1 MILPLANKKDLFLIT
16 FVQNSILNKDQIL
29 TELQFKAIRSSGPGG
44 QHANKVSSKVELSF
58 EPNTSN
64 GLTEREKKRIQ
75 LKLDN
80 KLTNDGVL
88 ILQCDESRSQ
98 HKNKQLVIK
107 RFFKLLEKSLIV
119 PKPRRKSKP
128 TRSSIEKRLK
138 GKKIASLKKIN
149 RGKPEF

>member
-1 MILPLANKKDLFLIT
+1 MILSVANKKDLFLIT

-58 EPNTSN
+58 QLNTSN

-75 LKLDN
+75 LKLHN

>member
-1 MILPLANKKDLFLIT
+1 MN
-16 FVQNSILNKDQIL
+16 QDQII

-58 EPNTSN
+58 ELNTSN

-80 KLTNDGVL
+80 KLTKDGVL

-119 PKPRRKSKP
+119 PKPRKKSKP

-138 GKKIASLKKIN
+138 GKKIASLKKLT

>member
-1 MILPLANKKDLFLIT
+1 
-16 FVQNSILNKDQIL
+16 LNQDQIL

-58 EPNTSN
+58 ELNTSI

-75 LKLDN
+75 LKLDS
-80 KLTNDGVL
+80 KLTKEGVL

-107 RFFKLLEKSLIV
+107 RFLKLLEKSLIV
-119 PKPRRKSKP
+119 PKPRKKSKP

-138 GKKIASLKKIN
+138 GKKIASLKKLN

>member
-1 MILPLANKKDLFLIT
+1 MN
-16 FVQNSILNKDQIL
+16 QDQII

-58 EPNTSN
+58 ELNTSN
-64 GLTEREKKRIQ
+64 VLTEREKKRIQ

-80 KLTNDGVL
+80 KLTKDGVL

-119 PKPRRKSKP
+119 PKPRKKSKP

-138 GKKIASLKKIN
+138 GKKIASLKKLN

>member
-1 MILPLANKKDLFLIT
+1 MFLIT

>member
-1 MILPLANKKDLFLIT
+1 MQIRFL
-16 FVQNSILNKDQIL
+16 L
-29 TELQFKAIRSSGPGG
+29 
-44 QHANKVSSKVELSF
+44 VELSF

-119 PKPRRKSKP
+119 PKPR
-128 TRSSIEKRLK
+128 
-138 GKKIASLKKIN
+138 
-149 RGKPEF
+149 

>member
-1 MILPLANKKDLFLIT
+1 MN
-16 FVQNSILNKDQIL
+16 QDQIS

-58 EPNTSN
+58 QLNTSN

-75 LKLDN
+75 LKLDS
-80 KLTNDGVL
+80 KLTNDSVL

-98 HKNKQLVIK
+98 HQNKQLVIK

-119 PKPRRKSKP
+119 PKPRKKSKP

-138 GKKIASLKKIN
+138 GKKIASLKKLN
-149 RGKPEF
+149 RSKPEF

>member
-1 MILPLANKKDLFLIT
+1 MILSLANKKDLFLIT

>member
-1 MILPLANKKDLFLIT
+1 LFT
-16 FVQNSILNKDQIL
+16 FVQKQTLNQNQIL
-29 TELQFKAIRSSGPGG
+29 SELQFKAIRSSGPGG

-58 EPNTSN
+58 QLNTSN

-75 LKLDN
+75 LKLTS
-80 KLTNDGVL
+80 KLTIEGML

-98 HKNKQLVIK
+98 HKNKQLIIK
-107 RFFKLLEKSLIV
+107 RFFTLLDTSLVIPKL
-119 PKPRRKSKP
+119 RRKSKP

>member
-1 MILPLANKKDLFLIT
+1 MN
-16 FVQNSILNKDQIL
+16 QDQIL

-58 EPNTSN
+58 ELNTSI

-75 LKLDN
+75 LKLAS
-80 KLTNDGVL
+80 KLTKEGVL

-107 RFFKLLEKSLIV
+107 RLFKLLEKSLIV

-138 GKKIASLKKIN
+138 GKKKIASLKKLN
-149 RGKPEF
+149 RSKPEF